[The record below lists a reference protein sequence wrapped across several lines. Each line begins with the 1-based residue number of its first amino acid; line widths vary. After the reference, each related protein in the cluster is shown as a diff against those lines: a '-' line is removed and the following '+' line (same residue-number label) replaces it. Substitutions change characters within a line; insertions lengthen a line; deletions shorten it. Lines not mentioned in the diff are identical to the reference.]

1 MMARL
6 RLDRSA
12 ILAAMTFIGALALA
26 PAHAGAALSCSLSAT
41 SLAFNNYLPASTTPD
56 DINAT
61 ITVNC
66 TATGAAATL
75 SGAIS
80 LTSSSTSH
88 GRQLTSGTYILPYQ
102 TYLDAGR
109 TQFWGNG
116 TGRGLTVPVSGS
128 VSPGTPFQQA
138 FTVYGR
144 ILARQSSVHVG
155 NYTDVVTVT
164 LNY

>member
-1 MMARL
+1 MMRRAHT
-6 RLDRSA
+6 RSGM
-12 ILAAMTFIGALALA
+12 LAGTLLAALALA
-26 PAHAGAALSCSLSAT
+26 PGHASAALSCSLSVT
-41 SLAFNNYLPASTTPD
+41 RLAFRTYLPASTTPE

-66 TATGAAATL
+66 TATGTTAML

-80 LTSSSTSH
+80 LTSSSTNH
-88 GRQLTSGTYILPYQ
+88 GRQLVNGASILLYQ
-102 TYLDAGR
+102 TFVDAGR

-116 TGRGLTVPVSGS
+116 TGLGVTVPVSGS

-144 ILARQSSVHVG
+144 LLARQTGATNGTYSD
-155 NYTDVVTVT
+155 TITVT
-164 LNY
+164 MNY

>member
-6 RLDRSA
+6 RWDRSG
-12 ILAAMTFIGALALA
+12 ILVAVTVLAVLALV
-26 PAHAGAALSCSLSAT
+26 PARASAALSCSLSVT

-66 TATGAAATL
+66 TATGSAATL

-88 GRQLTSGTYILPYQ
+88 GRQLTSGALILPYQ

-116 TGRGLTVPVSGS
+116 TGRGLTVPVSGP

-144 ILARQSSVHVG
+144 ILARQSSTHVG
-155 NYTDVVTVT
+155 TYTDVVTVT